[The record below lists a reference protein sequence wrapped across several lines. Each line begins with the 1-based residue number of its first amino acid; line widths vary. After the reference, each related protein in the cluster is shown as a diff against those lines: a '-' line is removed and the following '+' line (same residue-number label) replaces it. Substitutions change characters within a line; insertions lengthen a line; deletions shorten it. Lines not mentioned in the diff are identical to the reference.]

1 MASLSSER
9 QLRFRWNDH
18 MQHVSKVLTL
28 QRLEEQFCDVTLVSD
43 DGFVMKAHQAI
54 LASTSA
60 YFQRVLSEVASDQY
74 PMIVLRGAKFR
85 EMSCLLDYMYQG
97 NTQVDQS
104 LMESVLEVADMLE
117 VKGLSRIRS
126 NTSLKKFMGHT
137 SPTASNTPVT
147 EEPRSG
153 CRSPEDQFYQSNQQE
168 SRTLEADGGWRGLQ
182 GSTVNDNG
190 PSKENIHTPAEAIST
205 SHTPAHA
212 PCHQGNTQEDQD
224 ETQTSGIDL
233 SLAKNE
239 PWSPREGIA
248 HAGPKE
254 DIEEEGLGPAKKKR
268 KHESLCSEV
277 TLDQV
282 SDPDWGRIATKLDE
296 RPLHKPR
303 TISLTSITT
312 TELGIKSET
321 PYEKYYSEDDAEEYV
336 RAVTPQI
343 KSSLQPNSKPKMNTD
358 DYLQNITYN
367 TYTPENMREERP
379 YEHSTLRPSSPT
391 YGQAN
396 QESYEN
402 NVLKFCWSSLQSLCH
417 EGQVSSR
424 RGIASVPYNDVDS
437 GIETLSVLQAER
449 DLVNVE
455 QDSQVALE
463 EQDPLRIIDDNI
475 PTNQTNPSHQSTSS
489 AFASREYNQSENTYS
504 YVNKKIKISDVAVQ
518 RITAATPPHVP
529 AAPKMTNL
537 MKYVDLKVNEKDAA
551 TIPGVAHV
559 EKHVAHSVKIEELLC
574 PLERKLRRPVNS
586 IKRPM
591 NKYMLFQNS
600 MRPKLTALYPG
611 ESSQNIT
618 QRLGKMWKDLPEAEK
633 AQWKGK
639 AESLKEEHKRLHPD
653 YSYNPKMAAQLK
665 REYSRARMERRNLYR
680 IHTHPHI
687 DDNN

>member
-1 MASLSSER
+1 MASVGSER

-126 NTSLKKFMGHT
+126 NTSLKKFMGQPSTTT
-137 SPTASNTPVT
+137 SSTPAA

-168 SRTLEADGGWRGLQ
+168 SRTLEAEGGWRRLQ
-182 GSTVNDNG
+182 GNVVSDNST
-190 PSKENIHTPAEAIST
+190 SKENVHAPIEGVSS

-212 PCHQGNTQEDQD
+212 PCHQANPQEDQD

-248 HAGPKE
+248 HSGPKE
-254 DIEEEGLGPAKKKR
+254 DVEDDGLGPAKKKR

-296 RPLHKPR
+296 RPHPKPR

-321 PYEKYYSEDDAEEYV
+321 TYDKYNVEDDMEEYI
-336 RAVTPQI
+336 RAVTPQPA
-343 KSSLQPNSKPKMNTD
+343 SSIQPCSKPKINAD
-358 DYLQNITYN
+358 NLLQSATYN
-367 TYTPENMREERP
+367 THNYEKESEDQP
-379 YEHSTLRPSSPT
+379 YGHSVPHSSSPKCDQT
-391 YGQAN
+391 EDPAAYG
-396 QESYEN
+396 N
-402 NVLKFCWSSLQSLCH
+402 NVLKVWWNGLQS
-417 EGQVSSR
+417 VSHQSAVSR
-424 RGIASVPYNDVDS
+424 RREVTSILSNIDS
-437 GIETLSVLQAER
+437 RNEALFPLQSER
-449 DLVNVE
+449 DLVT
-455 QDSQVALE
+455 LG
-463 EQDPLRIIDDNI
+463 EQDPLRVIDNNI
-475 PTNQTNPSHQSTSS
+475 PSQNSMDAYQPNPSYQSTSS
-489 AFASREYNQSENTYS
+489 VFISRDNNQSENTINH
-504 YVNKKIKISDVAVQ
+504 VNQ
-518 RITAATPPHVP
+518 RADDRDDDSQTSKADTPSHVP
-529 AAPKMTNL
+529 SIAKVTNL
-537 MKYVDLKVNEKDAA
+537 IKYVDMRVNEKDVIM
-551 TIPGVAHV
+551 TPGVVNV
-559 EKHVAHSVKIEELLC
+559 ERQSADSAKDEELLC
-574 PLERKLRRPVNS
+574 PLEKKLRRPVNS

-600 MRPKLTALYPG
+600 MRPKLTLLYPG

-618 QRLGKMWKDLPEAEK
+618 QRLGKMWKDLPESEK
-633 AQWKGK
+633 AKWKGK

-680 IHTHPHI
+680 IHTYPTP
-687 DDNN
+687 DDS